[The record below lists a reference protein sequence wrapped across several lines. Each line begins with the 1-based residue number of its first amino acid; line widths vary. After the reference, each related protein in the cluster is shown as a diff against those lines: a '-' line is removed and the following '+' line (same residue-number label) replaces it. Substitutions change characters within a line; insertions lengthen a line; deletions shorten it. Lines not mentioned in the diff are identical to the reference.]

1 MNPPTQTRPAQTNP
15 EGDDGTPIFPDGST
29 FVSTGPFSG
38 STTTPALDPQ
48 AHDLLLAR
56 LVIDRGFATED
67 EVNKCRTKANAPGI
81 FGRQKAFGQILV
93 ERQALTPGQ
102 LSRLESMIAKQRTGR
117 TIPGFKMLGK
127 LGKGTTATVYK
138 AKQINLD
145 RLVAIKVL
153 PASSMRSERAVTAF
167 YAEGRAAAQLNHSNI
182 VQAFDVGHWSDYHYF
197 VMEYVEGR
205 TVHELLTERG
215 TFEPEAA
222 LDVAIAVAEALRH
235 AHEKGFVHRDV
246 KPKNI
251 ILDGASTPKLADLGL
266 ARAIA
271 DRAAA
276 LAEKGQA
283 LGTPYYIAPEQVRG
297 EMEIGPPADVY
308 SLGATFYHMLT
319 GLPPF
324 TGTDAKQVMDMHLH
338 EAVKPPIELVPTMP
352 PGLSEVVEKML
363 KKRPE
368 DRYINC
374 ESLLLDLQ
382 AWKAVYTIQRGE
394 KESGRGL

>member
-1 MNPPTQTRPAQTNP
+1 V
-15 EGDDGTPIFPDGST
+15 GDEETPIFPDGST
-29 FVSTGPFSG
+29 FASTGPFSG
-38 STTTPALDPQ
+38 STTSPALDPQ

-56 LVIDRGFATED
+56 LIVDRGLATED
-67 EVNKCRTKANAPGI
+67 EVEKCRTKAQAPGI

-93 ERQALTPGQ
+93 ERQALTPNQ
-102 LSRLESMIAKQRTGR
+102 LARLEHMISKQRTGR
-117 TIPGFKMLGK
+117 TIPGFKMLGR

-138 AKQINLD
+138 ARQVNLD

-153 PASSMRSERAVTAF
+153 PASSMRSERAVQAF
-167 YAEGRAAAQLNHSNI
+167 YAEGRAAAQLNHPNI
-182 VQAFDVGHWSDYHYF
+182 VQAFDVGQWSDYHYF

-205 TVHELLTERG
+205 TVHELLTEQG

-222 LDVAIAVAEALRH
+222 LDVAIAMADALKH
-235 AHEKGFVHRDV
+235 AHAKGFVHRDV

-251 ILDGASTPKLADLGL
+251 ILDATGTPKLADLGL

-276 LAEKGQA
+276 QAEKGQA

-297 EMEIGPPADVY
+297 EVEIGPPADVY
-308 SLGATFYHMLT
+308 SLGATFYHMIT

-338 EAVKPPIELVPTMP
+338 EPVKPPVELVSAIP

-368 DRYINC
+368 ERYVTC

-382 AWKAVYTIQRGE
+382 AWKAVYTLQRGE
-394 KESGRGL
+394 KESGRGA